1 MKHPSNQ
8 QFFAYWNEKRGE
20 ARAPDRSDIDPD
32 AVRQLLGDIFVLA
45 CDGPGRYPFRVAGT
59 RLCAL
64 TGCDLKNRSF
74 SELFATE
81 ARREIEDIITAVTE
95 DMLPAIAGL
104 TATSAE
110 GPVPLELLL
119 LPFNAHAHAPLSLTG
134 LLAPFAAGHSSLGDF
149 KLTSWRYLHPPTER
163 LVPRA
168 LRKLKLARGLMVY
181 EGLR

>member
-8 QFFAYWNEKRGE
+8 QFFAYWNKKRGE
-20 ARAPDRSDIDPD
+20 ARAPGRSDIDPE

-45 CDGPGRYPFRVAGT
+45 CDEPTRYPFRVAGT

-64 TGCDLKNRSF
+64 AGRDLKDQSF
-74 SELFATE
+74 SELFAPE
-81 ARREIEDIITAVTE
+81 ARREIEDIIAVVTE
-95 DMLPAIAGL
+95 DMLPAVVGIAAAAARG
-104 TATSAE
+104 T
-110 GPVPLELLL
+110 VPLELLL
-119 LPFNAHAHAPLSLTG
+119 LPFNAHACAPLSLTG
-134 LLAPFAAGHSSLGDF
+134 LLAPFDSGHGSLGDF
-149 KLTSWRYLHPPTER
+149 KLTSWRYLHPPTEP